1 MEVQELGYL
10 DTSTREAWPGEPIGV
25 PKQEELEDYLELEG
39 VPYGG
44 SEVLSSN
51 SLQ

>member
-1 MEVQELGYL
+1 MGVQELGHL
-10 DTSTREAWPGEPIGV
+10 DTSTREAWPGPPV
-25 PKQEELEDYLELEG
+25 PKQKEFEDYFELEG